1 MGNES
6 KARRICAGLF
16 LVYGLVM
23 VYLLFLQRTPP
34 PISLKMHIEFST
46 NLIPLKTIRQQLRL
60 LEGGAFVRFAFVNLV
75 GNVVMFIPMGLLPGI
90 WEKQRKFGRY
100 VLTVALVIA
109 SIEVLQLLTMLGSAD
124 IDDWLLNV
132 LGAVIGFELWRTVGK
147 VFHLYQ

>member
-1 MGNES
+1 MERDN

-16 LVYGLVM
+16 LVYGLIM

-34 PISLKMHIEFST
+34 SISLKLHIELST
-46 NLIPLKTIRQQLRL
+46 NLIPFKTIFQQLHL
-60 LEGGAFVRFAFVNLV
+60 LEGGAFVRFAFINLV

-109 SIEVLQLLTMLGSAD
+109 LIEALQLLTRLGSAD
-124 IDDWLLNV
+124 IDDWLLNM
-132 LGAVIGFELWRTVGK
+132 LGSVIGFEIWRTAGK
-147 VFHLYQ
+147 IFRLYQ